1 VAEGSGQSN
10 DPKGS
15 ADAASGGAPALGASF
30 GRGAAFLSLGAVVS
44 RITSF
49 VAQIALGSLLTA
61 EQFGVFGLALGYI
74 TWTTCLRGG
83 VVHTYLQTLKPERF
97 VEEAAPYVRLSF
109 FASLFGALATFVLAA
124 VVPQWR
130 PEPLLGLVLLIM
142 GIHAMMPFF
151 NSAYRACM
159 QVRMQF
165 GAIAAVDSINSIA
178 RVVVAV
184 GLAYGGWG
192 PVALAAQ
199 LLVSAVIEAV
209 VFAWVTRLPLLTIL
223 RTPGDLR
230 PAFHTVR
237 WTVLLAIAS
246 TAVYQGDYFAAG
258 LFAPTAV
265 VGLYYFTYGLCNQS
279 GYLAATMLAEI
290 VGPTIAKVRDEPARR
305 AAAALRIANALS
317 ILLPGLSFGIPV
329 IFPEFERLIWGGRW
343 EEAKWVAFVLSAQ
356 VSLLLTT
363 TLLYAT
369 RQGMGDFRTP
379 AILECVRAVAVMLG
393 AGAGALVSPTPMGI
407 AVGALAVGG
416 STTVLLSTWLIRA
429 LGAPAWSALRSLLA
443 PQIAAA
449 LAALGLRWLADRYGG
464 YTGATG
470 PRDWRWAIE
479 GIVMGIAF
487 VVAYAAICRLL
498 FRPILLDMIGIA
510 PRRIAAVLSRIA

>member
-1 VAEGSGQSN
+1 VTEGSGQQS
-10 DPKGS
+10 
-15 ADAASGGAPALGASF
+15 DASRTASGEPGGAPALGATF

-49 VAQIALGSLLTA
+49 AAQIALGVLLTA
-61 EQFGVFGLALGYI
+61 EEFGVFGLALGYM
-74 TWTTCLRGG
+74 TWTACLRGG

-97 VEEAAPYVRLSF
+97 LEEAAPYVRLSF
-109 FASLFGALATFVLAA
+109 FASLFGALATFALAA
-124 VVPQWR
+124 ILPQWR
-130 PEPLLGLVLLIM
+130 PEPLLGTVLLILGM
-142 GIHAMMPFF
+142 HAMMPFF
-151 NSAYRACM
+151 NSAYRASM
-159 QVRMQF
+159 QVRMRF
-165 GAIAAVDSINSIA
+165 GAIALVDSINSVA

-199 LLVSAVIEAV
+199 LLVSALLEAV
-209 VFAWVTRLPLLTIL
+209 IFAWMTRLPLLSLL
-223 RTPGDLR
+223 RGPGDMRTAL
-230 PAFHTVR
+230 HTVR
-237 WTVLLAIAS
+237 WTMLLAIAS

-258 LFAPTAV
+258 IFAPTAV

-279 GYLAATMLAEI
+279 GYLAASMLAEI

-329 IFPEFERLIWGGRW
+329 IFPEFEQLIWGGRW
-343 EEAKWVAFVLSAQ
+343 AEAKWVAFVLSAQ

-379 AILECVRAVAVMLG
+379 AMLECIRAIAVILG
-393 AGAGALVSPTPMGI
+393 AGTGAAISPTPMGI
-407 AVGALAVGG
+407 AVGALVVGG
-416 STTVLLSTWLIRA
+416 GTSVALSTWLIRA

-443 PQIAAA
+443 PQVAAA
-449 LAALGLRWLADRYGG
+449 LAALALRWLADRFGG

-479 GIVMGIAF
+479 GIVMGLAF
-487 VVAYAAICRLL
+487 VAAYAAICRVL

-510 PRRIAAVLSRIA
+510 PRRIAAVLRRIA